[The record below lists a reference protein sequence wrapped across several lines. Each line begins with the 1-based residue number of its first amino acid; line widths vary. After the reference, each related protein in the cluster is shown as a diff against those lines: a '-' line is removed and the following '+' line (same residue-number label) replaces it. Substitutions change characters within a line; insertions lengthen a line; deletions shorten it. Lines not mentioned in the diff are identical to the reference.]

1 MWDSFADRVGGFD
14 GSSQAGCVE
23 GVNYSFEPRPIGD
36 ALLCLVWLSSLSSEG
51 LGLEVTILSCLG
63 R

>member
-14 GSSQAGCVE
+14 GSSQAGCIE
-23 GVNYSFEPRPIGD
+23 GVNYSFIPWPIGD
-36 ALLCLVWLSSLSSEG
+36 ALLRSLSASSLSFEG
-51 LGLEVTILSCLG
+51 LDLEVTILSCLD